1 MSKKYPPII
10 EMEEYMSEWDYDA
23 NSKENLN
30 PKIISSHA
38 ATKVNWQCKVCGNQ
52 WKASPYYRVKKGCG
66 CPKCAIQIRG
76 NLKHR
81 TELKRRGH
89 LEDPALLQDWDS
101 DANYPLT
108 PEDFTPSS
116 NEYAYWKCHV
126 CGYKWKAKISNRVHG
141 RNCPLCSNKVVV
153 SGINDIATTHPDLA
167 KEWHP
172 TKNKPLEPTDVSY
185 GQGKKVWWMCPQGH
199 EYQATL
205 LHRSSGTNCPRCNSG
220 RQTSFAEQAV
230 YYYVRQLYQDAISR
244 FTADFLGRME
254 LDIYIPSIK
263 YAIEYDGIAWHGK
276 DKLEREQ
283 RKYAIC
289 KEHGIKL
296 VRLKENPRWE
306 PLSETSDS
314 AFLQENL
321 YEEKNLQNGIQWVL
335 SQIDFKHLGMQCH
348 DVDLKRDRI
357 RVLESF
363 KQAEKV
369 NSFAAQYPQ
378 LVSEWHPTKNGALSP
393 YFFKPK
399 SDTKVWWLCP
409 NCGMEYQSTVGHR
422 VDGTGCP
429 KCGIKKSAAQKS
441 KQVAMIDCHTGSVL
455 RIFNSISEAG
465 RELSI
470 NASNITGVC
479 KGQRKKAGGYSW
491 KYLTD
496 E

>member
-1 MSKKYPPII
+1 M
-10 EMEEYMSEWDYDA
+10 
-23 NSKENLN
+23 
-30 PKIISSHA
+30 
-38 ATKVNWQCKVCGNQ
+38 
-52 WKASPYYRVKKGCG
+52 
-66 CPKCAIQIRG
+66 
-76 NLKHR
+76 
-81 TELKRRGH
+81 
-89 LEDPALLQDWDS
+89 
-101 DANYPLT
+101 
-108 PEDFTPSS
+108 
-116 NEYAYWKCHV
+116 
-126 CGYKWKAKISNRVHG
+126 
-141 RNCPLCSNKVVV
+141 
-153 SGINDIATTHPDLA
+153 
-167 KEWHP
+167 
-172 TKNKPLEPTDVSY
+172 
-185 GQGKKVWWMCPQGH
+185 
-199 EYQATL
+199 
-205 LHRSSGTNCPRCNSG
+205 
-220 RQTSFAEQAV
+220 
-230 YYYVRQLYQDAISR
+230 
-244 FTADFLGRME
+244 
-254 LDIYIPSIK
+254 
-263 YAIEYDGIAWHGK
+263 
-276 DKLEREQ
+276 
-283 RKYAIC
+283 
-289 KEHGIKL
+289 
-296 VRLKENPRWE
+296 
-306 PLSETSDS
+306 
-314 AFLQENL
+314 
-321 YEEKNLQNGIQWVL
+321 L

-429 KCGIKKSAAQKS
+429 KCGIKKGAAQKS